1 MTLHLILFRI
11 TTHDTACRFLTSCVG
26 WVVEVSEN
34 VQQSRRLIG
43 KLGPRLAERRRELGL
58 TQSVMA
64 ERMGIAEESL
74 SRLESGRVVPTIE
87 RLIQFCDVLGLSLDD
102 VLRQVSAVPSDEAKV
117 LMKSIE
123 DLTPA
128 QREVV
133 LANARNLADLLRS
146 QKAG

>member
-1 MTLHLILFRI
+1 M
-11 TTHDTACRFLTSCVG
+11 G

-102 VLRQVSAVPSDEAKV
+102 VLRQVSAIPSDEAKV

>member
-1 MTLHLILFRI
+1 M
-11 TTHDTACRFLTSCVG
+11 
-26 WVVEVSEN
+26 EVSEN

>member
-1 MTLHLILFRI
+1 M
-11 TTHDTACRFLTSCVG
+11 TSCVG

>member
-1 MTLHLILFRI
+1 M
-11 TTHDTACRFLTSCVG
+11 G